1 MHNVRAAA
9 AQFLTFNWS
18 FPPTIFAQGKKTV
31 DLRLKR
37 SGSDMWCC
45 NNQPWSGQMF
55 AVIIISIILYIVI
68 TRVKQVCSTATQ
80 SVYLCFN
87 IDIRPNIDIYLKCS
101 WNNHGGPVL
110 FILQF
115 CKLAMGH
122 HAMAIVHSTI
132 I

>member
-1 MHNVRAAA
+1 M
-9 AQFLTFNWS
+9 
-18 FPPTIFAQGKKTV
+18 FAQQLHNFSLLTYLIPPLFLLKAKKAV

-87 IDIRPNIDIYLKCS
+87 IDIRPNIDIYLKYS
-101 WNNHGGPVL
+101 WSNHGGPVL